1 MPYDGCIGNIL
12 EFYVLS
18 LTIGAIIYKSVQT
31 KLAGL
36 FSQVFE
42 FLWTSLFCHV
52 NIFYGNNIK
61 RKQKLHV
68 CAKKGEK
75 LYEFP
80 KNYKS
85 KSPVNATHSYTLKQ
99 ISNWSLYK
107 I

>member
-1 MPYDGCIGNIL
+1 MPYDGCIGNITYHRSNHL
-12 EFYVLS
+12 QKCTNKTSRALFTSFRIFMDKPFLS
-18 LTIGAIIYKSVQT
+18 CSEQI
-31 KLAGL
+31 
-36 FSQVFE
+36 
-42 FLWTSLFCHV
+42 LWQQH
-52 NIFYGNNIK
+52 K
-61 RKQKLHV
+61 KWKQKLHV